1 MVRRAFAIRCGLCP
15 KVINPRPVAYN
26 YPMMED
32 IEKAVDVGDGFMV
45 RNLTV
50 FPLFRRDGG
59 SLSLRTL
66 DEAVASGGAVL
77 HETGQVP
84 WVDLEVGTDGGRPVF
99 IMDGE
104 GLVAGRQNRVVNTA
118 VLAEAGLTHRIPVTC
133 VEQGR
138 WSGEGG
144 FRAGSSA
151 YPSLRAILAESV
163 SASLRGGRGFSAD
176 QGAVWSS
183 VKQKLSSL
191 RVTSATSSMHDA
203 YSGVARA
210 LSAFKEGFNL
220 DGASGFIAFAGD
232 ELLGL
237 DLLPGPEVMAKLR
250 EKVAESYALDA
261 MGRMDRASRFLSR
274 DEAVAVLRRVSRLKW
289 REFPAVNLG
298 QELRGDNDDLVARS
312 LVRDG
317 ELVSLSA
324 FVRAVEAGVET

>member
-1 MVRRAFAIRCGLCP
+1 
-15 KVINPRPVAYN
+15 
-26 YPMMED
+26 
-32 IEKAVDVGDGFMV
+32 MV

-59 SLSLRTL
+59 SFSPRIL
-66 DEAVASGGAVL
+66 DEAVSSGSAAL
-77 HETGQVP
+77 HDTGQVP
-84 WVDLEVGTDGGRPVF
+84 WVNLDVGTDGGQPLF

-104 GLVAGRQNRVVNTA
+104 GLVAGLQNRVVNTA

-138 WSGEGG
+138 WSGESG

-151 YPSLRAILAESV
+151 YPSLRAILATSV
-163 SASLRGGRGFSAD
+163 SASLRRGRGFSAD
-176 QGAVWSS
+176 QNAVWSS
-183 VKQKLSSL
+183 VKQKLGSL
-191 RVTSATSSMHDA
+191 RVSSATSSMHDA

-210 LSAFKEGFNL
+210 LAAFKEGFRL

-250 EKVAESYALDA
+250 EKLAESYALDA
-261 MGRMDRASRFLSR
+261 MERMSRPSRFLSR
-274 DEAVAVLRRVSRLKW
+274 DEAVAVLRHIGRLKW
-289 REFPAVNLG
+289 QEFPAVSLG
-298 QELRGDNDDLVARS
+298 RELRAGDDEIIARA
-312 LVRDG
+312 LARDG

-324 FVRAVEAGVET
+324 FARVEIYEND